1 MARLYALLAD
11 LILILHFA
19 FVAFVVAGLLVILV
33 GWLCRWQFVRNF
45 WFRLAHLLA
54 IGVVAAES
62 LAGFVCPLT
71 IWENNLRLLAG
82 GGQRYQGSFVQ
93 HWLHR
98 LMFFEASEST
108 FTILYILF
116 FTAVALS
123 LWLVKPRGPAFA
135 GRCQTRP

>member
-19 FVAFVVAGLLVILV
+19 FVAFVVAGLVAVWV
-33 GWLCRWQFVRNF
+33 GWLCRWRFVHNF

-62 LAGFVCPLT
+62 LAGIVCPLT
-71 IWENNLRLLAG
+71 TWENSLRLLAG
-82 GGQRYQGSFVQ
+82 SGEHYEGSFVQ

-98 LMFFEASEST
+98 VMFFEASEST

-116 FTAVALS
+116 FAVVALS
-123 LWLVKPRGPAFA
+123 LWLVKPRWPTFGGA
-135 GRCQTRP
+135 QMRP